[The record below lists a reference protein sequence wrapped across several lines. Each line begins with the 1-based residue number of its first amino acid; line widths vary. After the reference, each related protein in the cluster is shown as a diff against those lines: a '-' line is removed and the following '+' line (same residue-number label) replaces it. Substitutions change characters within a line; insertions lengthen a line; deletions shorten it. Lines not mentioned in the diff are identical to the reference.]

1 MARKKTKSDA
11 ISTKKDTRYL
21 KYTLT
26 EQEVSDS
33 AQDLAQ
39 HLGDMESLENELK
52 AIKADMKA
60 KIEKCTA
67 EIKIAQRLVRD
78 KYEMRLLP
86 VTVESNYTQCTVVI
100 IRDDT
105 GEVVRDRKMTG
116 EEKQQTMDFEGAD

>member
-1 MARKKTKSDA
+1 MTRKKTKSEA

-26 EQEVSDS
+26 EGEVSDA

-86 VTVESNYTQCTVVI
+86 VTVEYNYTQCVVVI
-100 IRDDT
+100 TRDDT
-105 GEVVRDRKMTG
+105 GEVVRNRKMTG
-116 EEKQQTMDFEGAD
+116 EEKQQTIDFEGAD